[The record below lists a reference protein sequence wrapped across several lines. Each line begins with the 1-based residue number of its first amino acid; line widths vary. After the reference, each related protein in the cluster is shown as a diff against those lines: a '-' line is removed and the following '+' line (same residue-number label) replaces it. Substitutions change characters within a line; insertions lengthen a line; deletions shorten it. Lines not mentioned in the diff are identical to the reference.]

1 MTFSVLLAAE
11 MKVLVAWVTDRP
23 AAITGQQRDD
33 RLSLLQWDN

>member
-1 MTFSVLLAAE
+1 MPLNLLLATE
-11 MKVLVAWVTDRP
+11 MKVLVAWIADGP